1 MDIRWKQRFQNFENA
16 YNTFCRSLTRHTADP
31 DDDIIQMALVQA
43 FEFTYE
49 LAWKTMK
56 DYLTTEGF
64 DEPAGSKQTIRAAF
78 AAGIIGGAEQTEQW
92 MTAVE
97 RRNLASHTYDSLV
110 LDEGVAFITGTF
122 YPLVQKLYEV
132 LKKKCTA

>member
-16 YNTFCRSLTRHTADP
+16 YNTFCRSLKRHTADP

-56 DYLTTEGF
+56 DYLTAEGF
-64 DEPAGSKQTIRAAF
+64 DEPAGSKQTIRSAF
-78 AAGIIGGAEQTEQW
+78 AAGIIGDAEQAEQW
-92 MTAVE
+92 MAAVE
-97 RRNLASHTYDSLV
+97 RRNLASHTYNSLV
-110 LDEGVAFITGTF
+110 LDEGVAFITETF
-122 YPLVQKLYEV
+122 YPLAQKLYEA